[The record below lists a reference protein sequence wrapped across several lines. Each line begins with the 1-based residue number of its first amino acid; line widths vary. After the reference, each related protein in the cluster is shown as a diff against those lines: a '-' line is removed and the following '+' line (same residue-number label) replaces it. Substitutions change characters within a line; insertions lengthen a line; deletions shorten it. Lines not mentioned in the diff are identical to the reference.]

1 MPASLTSASAIAP
14 SNALAPAP
22 QANAPAPAPA
32 AASVRASAS
41 ASAAALARDSVCVS
55 SLGQFHMFE
64 LAQQLQQRRLLRR
77 LYTATPRFLVR
88 SLPKQRVRA
97 FPWVYAPAKLLH
109 RYGAP
114 NLGARLN
121 FRAATTFD
129 NWVARSLALE
139 PCRIFHFLSSFGVRS
154 HADARRRFG
163 AVTICDRGSSH
174 IAYQDDILREEFAR
188 WGRPYEPIDPRVVER
203 ELAEYASADYI
214 LVPSSFSER
223 SFIERGIPR
232 SKLRRAAYGA
242 DLSLFH
248 GAPKLHDKF
257 RVIYVGALTL
267 RKGIPYLLEAVSRL
281 QPHVELDLVG
291 PASEEIRPFLAKYE
305 GSFRYLG
312 AKPKSELREH
322 YSNASVFVLAS
333 IEEGLALVMAQAMA
347 CGLPVIATENTGA
360 ADLFDHGVEG
370 FIVPIR
376 SAKAIQERL
385 EFLLANPQ
393 QLHKMSAA
401 ALKRVQSLGGWD
413 SYGDAVEKLY
423 VEALEEKQFVA

>member
-1 MPASLTSASAIAP
+1 MPASLTRASAIPP

-22 QANAPAPAPA
+22 QANAPVRA
-32 AASVRASAS
+32 AARVRAA
-41 ASAAALARDSVCVS
+41 ASAAALARDSVCIS

-88 SLPKQRVRA
+88 SVPKPRVRA

-114 NLGARLN
+114 NIGARLN
-121 FRAATTFD
+121 FRAAVTFD
-129 NWVARSLALE
+129 DWVARSLALE

-154 HADARRRFG
+154 HVVARRRFG

-174 IAYQDDILREEFAR
+174 IVYQDDLLREEFAR
-188 WGRPYEPIDPRVVER
+188 WGRQYQPIDPRIVER

-242 DLSLFH
+242 DLSLFR
-248 GAPKLHDKF
+248 GASKVHNKF

-267 RKGIPYLLEAVSRL
+267 QKGIPYLLEAVSRL

-312 AKPKSELREH
+312 AKPKSELWQH
-322 YSNASVFVLAS
+322 YSQASVFAIAS
-333 IEEGLALVMAQAMA
+333 IQEGLALVMAQAMA

-360 ADLFDHGVEG
+360 ADLFDDGVEG
-370 FIVPIR
+370 FIAPIR
-376 SAKAIQERL
+376 SAQAIQERL
-385 EFLLANPQ
+385 EFLLANPE
-393 QLHKMSAA
+393 QLQKMSAA

-423 VEALEEKQFVA
+423 VEATEEKQFVA